1 MLLKKILRSL
11 IIGLIIAIPTTY
23 LSLGASLSGFSS
35 ISFGQAMASLSEHAQ
50 FIHTFTQS
58 FIIIL
63 AGLVIAGALPQASPS
78 TPTADNGSTESAP
91 MDGDREFGTVKWFNS
106 SKGFGFITRDQ
117 GDDIFVHYRSIRGE
131 GHRSLREGQKVD
143 FVVTEGEKGLQAED
157 VIPAAK

>member
-1 MLLKKILRSL
+1 MLVKKIIRSI
-11 IIGLIIAIPTTY
+11 IIGIFIAIPTTY
-23 LSLGASLSGFSS
+23 LSLGTSFSG
-35 ISFGQAMASLSEHAQ
+35 INAA
-50 FIHTFTQS
+50 FIQS

-63 AGLVIAGALPQASPS
+63 IGITIAGVLSQLGTNTTSSTNTNTKSNDDSGPS
-78 TPTADNGSTESAP
+78 EVE
-91 MDGDREFGTVKWFNS
+91 GDRELGTVKWFNS

-157 VIPAAK
+157 VISAAK

>member
-1 MLLKKILRSL
+1 MLLKKIIRSI
-11 IIGLIIAIPTTY
+11 IIGIFIAIPTTY
-23 LSLGASLSGFSS
+23 LSLGTSFSGFD
-35 ISFGQAMASLSEHAQ
+35 AT
-50 FIHTFTQS
+50 FIQS

-63 AGLVIAGALPQASPS
+63 IGVTLAGVLSQSS
-78 TPTADNGSTESAP
+78 TGTTSGTSTNANTQSNEDSGSSAVE
-91 MDGDREFGTVKWFNS
+91 GDRELGTVKWFNS

-157 VIPAAK
+157 VISAAK